1 MDRDTASVQVEDL
14 PGPRAREWVEYH
26 HEHAAPSTHV
36 FEFVWDYSRPAIGPF
51 CTDVDGNVLLDFTS
65 HVAASPLGYN
75 HPELLDRMEALPAIN
90 PTKIAGQDFYV
101 TDGNPPGEAEVPGPA
116 DLMDRLTDLSAHYDM
131 DTVFLSN
138 SGAEAVENAI
148 KIAYDH
154 SDGGKWAFTFEG
166 AFHGRTLGALSLN
179 RSKSIHRR
187 SFPEFQGVHDVPFCR
202 DAGCDPASCDC
213 GFFVGEAESAT
224 SRLREKLHPVRGN
237 VDPAEVS
244 YVILEP
250 IQGEG
255 GYHVPSDAFMDELA
269 DLVETHD
276 LTLIA
281 DEIQSGIGRTG
292 EMWGADHYAI
302 EPDVIAAAK
311 ALRVGATV
319 GREEVFPDESG
330 RLSSTWGAGNIH
342 ASALGA
348 FTLDIVLERDLMANA
363 VERGRQFTEIV
374 EDADLP
380 GVTEVRG
387 KGLMIGV
394 EFDTRRRRDDVH
406 RTAFE
411 SGLLLLKAGSRTI
424 RVLPP
429 LDARE
434 REIRMGADLLLAAIE
449 ASA

>member
-1 MDRDTASVQVEDL
+1 MDRDTAEVRVEDL
-14 PGPRAREWVEYH
+14 PGPRASEWVEYH
-26 HEHAAPSTHV
+26 HEHAAPSTYV
-36 FEFVWDYSRPAIGPF
+36 FEFVWDHSAPAIGPF

-75 HPELLDRMEALPAIN
+75 HPDLLDRMAALDAIDPA
-90 PTKIAGQDFYV
+90 KIAGQDFYV
-101 TDGNPPGEAEVPGPA
+101 SDGNPPGEADVPTPA
-116 DLMDRLTDLSAHYDM
+116 DLMDRLADATAHYDM

-148 KIAYDH
+148 KICYDH

-166 AFHGRTLGALSLN
+166 AFHGRTLGTLSLN
-179 RSKSIHRR
+179 RSKSIQRR
-187 SFPEFQGVHDVPFCR
+187 GFPELQGVHDVPFCR
-202 DAGCDPASCDC
+202 DTGCDPAGCDC
-213 GFFVGEAESAT
+213 GFFVGDADAAS

-250 IQGEG
+250 VQGEG
-255 GYHVPSDAFMDELA
+255 GYHVPSDAFMDEIA
-269 DLVETHD
+269 DLTATHD

-311 ALRVGATV
+311 ALRVGATI
-319 GREEVFPDESG
+319 GREDVFPEESG
-330 RLSSTWGAGNIH
+330 RLSSTWGAGNVQ
-342 ASALGA
+342 ASAAGA
-348 FTLDIVLERDLMANA
+348 FTLDIIRERDLMANA
-363 VERGRQFTEIV
+363 VDRGRQFTELLRD
-374 EDADLP
+374 DAP
-380 GVTEVRG
+380 TGVTDVRG

-394 EFDTRRRRDDVH
+394 EFETQQRRDDVH
-406 RTAFE
+406 RAAFE
-411 SGLLLLKAGSRTI
+411 RGLLLLKAGSRTV

-434 REIRMGADLLLAAIE
+434 REIRIGAELLMDAIDVT
-449 ASA
+449 A